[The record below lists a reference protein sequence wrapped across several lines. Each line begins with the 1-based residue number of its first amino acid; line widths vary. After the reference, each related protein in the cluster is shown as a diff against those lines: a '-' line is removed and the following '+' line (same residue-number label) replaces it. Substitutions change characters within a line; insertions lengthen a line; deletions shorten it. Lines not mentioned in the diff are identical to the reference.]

1 MRDDLILSAAML
13 ALAAGYAALAN
24 RIPTSLLS
32 DAVGAGGLPLLFAL
46 TLALLALLLAGRA
59 LLVRES
65 GGMALREHV
74 RPFGIVA
81 LGAVY
86 IALAPLLGY
95 VVALALLIA
104 AAIAYFGARAPVA
117 IAANAAGGAVLLW
130 LVFARMLG
138 ISMPAGAWARLF
150 G

>member
-13 ALAAGYAALAN
+13 ALAAGYATLAG

-32 DAVGAGGLPLLFAL
+32 DAVGAGGLPRLFAL
-46 TLALLALLLAGRA
+46 LLALLALLLAGRA
-59 LLVRES
+59 LLVREP
-65 GGMALREHV
+65 GGLALRAHV

-95 VVALALLIA
+95 VFALALLIA
-104 AAIAYFGARAPVA
+104 AAIAHFGARAPVT
-117 IAANAAGGAVLLW
+117 IAANAVAGAVLLW
-130 LVFARMLG
+130 LVFAKMLG
-138 ISMPAGAWARLF
+138 IAMPAGAWARLF